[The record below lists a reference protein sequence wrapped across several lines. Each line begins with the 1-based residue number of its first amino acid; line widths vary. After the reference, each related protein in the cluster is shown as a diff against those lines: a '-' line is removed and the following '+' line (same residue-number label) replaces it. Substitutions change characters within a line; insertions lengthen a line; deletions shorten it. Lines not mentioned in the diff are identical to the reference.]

1 MVLVRCEWPCP
12 RCVRVCVCVEQR
24 APFLLLLLFQQY
36 VYTHMHTLITHNC
49 FSSSIELCDDNGPDE
64 DENIY
69 TRHRL
74 PRGSW
79 FVVVATVELFRDIV
93 DR

>member
-1 MVLVRCEWPCP
+1 
-12 RCVRVCVCVEQR
+12 
-24 APFLLLLLFQQY
+24 
-36 VYTHMHTLITHNC
+36 MHTLITHNC